1 MYRAY
6 FMGYEDPKDVQGE
19 PGTADRGEWSF
30 SRNAMIAHFL
40 PLVIVAIGPP
50 KTTWTVNM

>member
-1 MYRAY
+1 
-6 FMGYEDPKDVQGE
+6 MGYEDPKDVQGE